1 MQKSKVKDV
10 NLWLSLLI
18 FICIFIFVF
27 NPTKYMQSV
36 SNGLTVWAIA
46 VIPALFPFFVLS
58 KLLVELNF
66 FERFAK
72 YIAPITRKLFK
83 APAISGY
90 IFIISIVSGYP
101 IGAKLTEEYYKKGL
115 LTATQCKKIATFT
128 STSGPLFILGTVGGK
143 FLGNPSIG
151 FILLFC
157 HIASAIFCGI
167 AFRNFYCDNTESLP
181 LMQNKIEK
189 NALNDCIYSSVMGIL
204 TVGAFICL
212 FYMFID
218 MLFATNAVQH
228 VATWL
233 FPNNSATVQ
242 AFFTGLFEVTRGC
255 QELSMLGLTNT
266 ATTVLCSTLISFGG
280 FCIMLQSFTYLKN
293 CKISF
298 KQIFT
303 VKLIQASIASLFT
316 YLICLLIF

>member
-1 MQKSKVKDV
+1 MFKSKIKDA
-10 NLWLSLLI
+10 NLWLSVLI
-18 FICIFIFVF
+18 FICIFVFVF
-27 NPTKYMQSV
+27 NPTKYMQSI

-66 FERFAK
+66 FDRFSK
-72 YIAPITRKLFK
+72 YISPVTRKLFK

-90 IFIISIVSGYP
+90 IFIVSIVSGYP
-101 IGAKLTEEYYKKGL
+101 IGAKLIEEYYKKGL
-115 LTATQCKKIATFT
+115 LNATQCKKIATFT

-143 FLGNPSIG
+143 FLGNSTLG

-157 HIASAIFCGI
+157 HIASAICCGI
-167 AFRNFYCDNTESLP
+167 FFRNFYCDETNLLP
-181 LMQNKIEK
+181 TPEKHIEK
-189 NALNDCIYSSVMGIL
+189 NVLNECIYSSVIGIL

-218 MLFATNAVQH
+218 MLFATDVVQR
-228 VATWL
+228 TTQFF
-233 FPNNSATVQ
+233 FPENSNTVQ
-242 AFFTGLFEVTRGC
+242 AFLTGLFEVTRGC
-255 QELSMLGLTNT
+255 QELSLLGLSNT
-266 ATTVLCSTLISFGG
+266 SVTVLCSTLISFGG
-280 FCIMLQSFTYLKN
+280 LCIMLQSFTYLKE

-303 VKLIQASIASLFT
+303 VKIMQASITSLLT
-316 YLICLLIF
+316 YFVCLSFF